1 MIFDDESNE
10 RPAVLSVRNI
20 VLALATHVVLYLVL
34 YLVALIG
41 FTHRDKDED
50 IHFFDPTFEAPP
62 DEIAPDEPEP
72 EPEPPKPDV
81 PKQVAN
87 PPPVVEEHV
96 DALVKEEKKPEKKT
110 EEKKPEKKVVEKL
123 KEPEKPKK
131 TKEQIKK
138 EKEEARKKRIEEMRK
153 GAKVVKNP
161 KPPPVVGTGEKLDP
175 NWKKL
180 LAQGYKPSDHT
191 ELAPNEESRCY
202 SLIKTAFY
210 DRWDRPPWTDTLKE
224 MVLRVW
230 FGPGGRVVNFRLE
243 KGSGDAKADLTVIN
257 AAKSVR
263 CVVGL
268 SSDFID
274 SKKSSG
280 VPIRFKVTPQ

>member
-1 MIFDDESNE
+1 MMFDDE
-10 RPAVLSVRNI
+10 VRKPTVFSTKNI
-20 VLALATHVVLYLVL
+20 VLAFALHVAAFLLLWLFSVVHFKPKETIIPIELV
-34 YLVALIG
+34 
-41 FTHRDKDED
+41 
-50 IHFFDPTFEAPP
+50 FEAPP
-62 DEIAPDEPEP
+62 DEVAPDEPEP
-72 EPEPPKPDV
+72 EPPKVTPKPPEPPPAVDEK
-81 PKQVAN
+81 
-87 PPPVVEEHV
+87 V
-96 DALVKEEKKPEKKT
+96 DAVVKIKEEKKPEKKKP
-110 EEKKPEKKVVEKL
+110 EPPKEKPKPEPKPEKP

-138 EKEEARKKRIEEMRK
+138 EKDEARKKRLDEMRRS
-153 GAKVVKNP
+153 AKNKP
-161 KPPPVVGTGEKLDP
+161 GEKPPPVVGTGEKLDP

-202 SLIKTAFY
+202 SLIRTAFY